1 MNWILRIVRGRIAKR
16 RLAVLY
22 QERDRLSAAIDRAR
36 KSKKRVSG
44 LYEAAQR
51 NTAECMKWEQW
62 I

>member
-22 QERDRLSAAIDRAR
+22 QERDHLSAAIERAR

-51 NTAECMKWEQW
+51 NTAECIKWERW

>member
-22 QERDRLSAAIDRAR
+22 QERDHLSAAIERAR

-51 NTAECMKWEQW
+51 NTAECMKFEKWL
-62 I
+62 

>member
-22 QERDRLSAAIDRAR
+22 QERDHLSAAIERAR

-44 LYEAAQR
+44 LHEAAQR
-51 NTAECMKWEQW
+51 NTAECMKWERW

>member
-22 QERDRLSAAIDRAR
+22 QERDNISAAIERAR
-36 KSKKRVSG
+36 KSKRRVSG

-51 NTAECMKWEQW
+51 NTAECMKWERW